1 MNQTIK
7 LTKSVIVVSI
17 AIFCMS
23 ASLYA
28 QDQSEATKKAEAE
41 MKEAFGTVPLMLEKY
56 PDHLRASA
64 WEWFKSTQNP
74 DAAIPAKYSE
84 LISLGV
90 ASQIPCN
97 YCIYAHTTMAKMLG
111 ATDAEIKGAVASA
124 AGTRHWSTVLNGTG
138 VERKHYFCPRRKTYY
153 VIALY
158 FTSEDGDKEYTLLEC
173 ENDGNCD
180 GLSSTDKNILLC
192 F

>member
-1 MNQTIK
+1 MNKIIN

-17 AIFCMS
+17 SIFCMS
-23 ASLYA
+23 TSLFA
-28 QDQSEATKKAEAE
+28 QSQSDATKKAEAE
-41 MKEAFGTVPLMLEKY
+41 MQEAFGTVPLMLENY
-56 PDHLRASA
+56 PEDLRASA
-64 WEWFKSTQNP
+64 WEWFKATQSP
-74 DAAIPAKYSE
+74 DGAIPAKYSE

-138 VERKHYFCPRRKTYY
+138 VEFEEFK
-153 VIALY
+153 A
-158 FTSEDGDKEYTLLEC
+158 EWDKILEHIKKQSA
-173 ENDGNCD
+173 E
-180 GLSSTDKNILLC
+180 KK
-192 F
+192 

>member
-1 MNQTIK
+1 MGSLMNQTIK

-23 ASLYA
+23 SSLFA
-28 QDQSEATKKAEAE
+28 QSQSDATKKAEAE
-41 MKEAFGTVPLMLEKY
+41 MKEAFGTVPLMLENY

-64 WEWFKSTQNP
+64 WEWFKATQSP
-74 DAAIPAKYSE
+74 DGAIPAKYSE

-111 ATDAEIKGAVASA
+111 ATDAEIQEDVASA
-124 AGTRHWSTVLNGTG
+124 AETRLWSTVLNGADVPLDEFQKEWDG
-138 VERKHYFCPRRKTYY
+138 ILAHIKKQ
-153 VIALY
+153 
-158 FTSEDGDKEYTLLEC
+158 SEAKETT
-173 ENDGNCD
+173 N
-180 GLSSTDKNILLC
+180 K
-192 F
+192 

>member
-23 ASLYA
+23 TSLFA
-28 QDQSEATKKAEAE
+28 QSQSDATKKAEAE
-41 MKEAFGTVPLMLEKY
+41 MKEAFGTVPLMLENY

-64 WEWFKSTQNP
+64 WEWFKATQSP

-111 ATDAEIKGAVASA
+111 ATDAEIQEAVASA
-124 AGTRHWSTVLNGTG
+124 ANTRHWSTVLNGTG
-138 VERKHYFCPRRKTYY
+138 VEFEEFK
-153 VIALY
+153 A
-158 FTSEDGDKEYTLLEC
+158 EWDKILEHIKKQSA
-173 ENDGNCD
+173 E
-180 GLSSTDKNILLC
+180 KK
-192 F
+192 

>member
-23 ASLYA
+23 SSLFA
-28 QDQSEATKKAEAE
+28 QSQSDATKKAEAE
-41 MKEAFGTVPLMLEKY
+41 MKEAFGTVPLMLENY

-64 WEWFKSTQNP
+64 WEWFKATQKP

-138 VERKHYFCPRRKTYY
+138 VEFEEFK
-153 VIALY
+153 A
-158 FTSEDGDKEYTLLEC
+158 EWDKILEHIKKQSA
-173 ENDGNCD
+173 E
-180 GLSSTDKNILLC
+180 KK
-192 F
+192 